1 MNKAIKLLVRELS
14 LLRKV
19 VFEVSDMVKAS
30 ENRASDELGEYH
42 ADRVVLAVKNL
53 NDFYTAEKLEI
64 EKIKEELCK

>member
-1 MNKAIKLLVRELS
+1 MNKAIQLLVRELS

-30 ENRASDELGEYH
+30 ENRVSDEVGEFH
-42 ADRVVLAVKNL
+42 ADRVVSAIKKL
-53 NDFYTAEKLEI
+53 NDFYSAEKVEI

>member
-1 MNKAIKLLVRELS
+1 MKRAIQLLVRELS

-19 VFEVSDMVKAS
+19 VFEVSDMVKAA

-42 ADRVVLAVKNL
+42 SDRVISSIKKLH
-53 NDFYTAEKLEI
+53 DFYSSEKLEI